1 MMMQSTQTLP
11 EVVVL
16 DTNFFIA
23 LEEAGLPSIL
33 EKLEDFCS
41 DVGMV
46 VFTPD
51 SVPKSDVPSKF
62 RQLREKIP
70 KYVRLKVVNRNSR
83 FWKKT
88 ALDAFK
94 NRLIRA
100 DKDPAD
106 IDVIVLAREF
116 YAKGK
121 VVAVVSDDEGV
132 ARAVNELS
140 EFKGIQH
147 FSCGAFLSVLAA
159 TAREEYQAILDDAV
173 EKVFR
178 KTWSYKRRTRRYIDL
193 KLLAEDFLDTARFV
207 RSAVKRQALQAS
219 AALVDPTAVLEPTN
233 YFEQLVLLL
242 NGCSEAREENNIY
255 EAEQAEIRVTLEA
268 PKILSQI
275 RDLEMREIAQKYMH
289 SVLFEHHTWMFQ
301 GYQQRQE
308 IVQALVHIQ
317 SCLTHLKF
325 IDVATEALE
334 NLLALR
340 GLLFLLL
347 GQIDSALESFESIA
361 VSEDQPMSTVQ
372 LLGLIVALVA
382 KERFQEA
389 MKLVRRYP
397 DLKEG
402 LIDSIRGYSNI
413 AFHRGQQRLAM
424 NLLEFLILTFQKD
437 VELVL
442 SAAERL
448 FILSRYRPDVP
459 RKETYLALRKLL
471 GKKYQDNTR
480 KSVKRAW
487 QQAVPIEIGLLNDKN
502 YTKGFTARELE
513 ELRAFQGPYYVFE
526 IRKFEEQNLMH
537 VFVWNEPLA
546 CGWRHIISLDY
557 YPAFEK
563 TFSFK
568 YMSGTITKISR
579 KTKTDPD
586 IIRGTIHVKN
596 PVIQVTLFAATW

>member
-1 MMMQSTQTLP
+1 MHTAQQVLP
-11 EVVVL
+11 QVVVL

-23 LEEAGLPSIL
+23 LEEAGLPELL
-33 EKLEDFCS
+33 EKLDVFCK
-41 DVGMV
+41 DVGMTV
-46 VFTPD
+46 VTPA
-51 SVPKSDVPSKF
+51 SIPKSDIPSKF

-70 KYVRLKVVNRNSR
+70 QHVTMKRVNRGTKI
-83 FWKKT
+83 WKKA
-88 ALDAFK
+88 ALDAVK

-106 IDVIVLAREF
+106 IDVLILAREF
-116 YAKGK
+116 YSKGN
-121 VVAVVSDDEGV
+121 VVAVVSDDEGI
-132 ARAVNELS
+132 ARAVNELE

-159 TAREEYQAILDDAV
+159 TAREEYQAVLDEAV

-219 AALVDPTAVLEPTN
+219 EALQDPSKVLEPSN

-242 NGCSEAREENNIY
+242 NKCSEAREENNIY
-255 EAEQAEIRVTLEA
+255 EAEQAEIHVTLEA
-268 PKILSQI
+268 PKILAQI

-361 VSEDQPMSTVQ
+361 ISEDQPMSTVQ

-382 KERFQEA
+382 RERFNDA
-389 MKLVRRYP
+389 MRLVRRYS

-402 LIDSIRGYSNI
+402 LIDSIRGYADI

-424 NLLEFLILTFQKD
+424 NLLEFLILSFLKD
-437 VELVL
+437 VEMVL
-442 SAAERL
+442 PAAERL
-448 FILSRYRPDVP
+448 FILSRYRPDIP
-459 RKETYLALRKLL
+459 RKEAYIALKKLL
-471 GKKYQDNTR
+471 GRKYQDNTH
-480 KSVKRAW
+480 KSVKRMW
-487 QQAVPIEIGLLNDKN
+487 QKVVPIEIGLLQDKE
-502 YTKGFTARELE
+502 YTKQFTPRELQE
-513 ELRAFQGPYYVFE
+513 IQAFQGPYYVFE

-537 VFVWNEPLA
+537 VFVWHEPFA

-596 PVIQVTLFAATW
+596 PVIQVKLFASTW

>member
-1 MMMQSTQTLP
+1 MQPTYQSLP

-23 LEEAGLPSIL
+23 LEEAGVPEIL
-33 EKLEDFCS
+33 EKLNEFCK
-41 DVGMV
+41 DVGMHV
-46 VFTPD
+46 ITPA
-51 SVPKSDVPSKF
+51 SIPKSDVPSKF

-70 KYVRLKVVNRNSR
+70 IHVTLKKVNRNTK
-83 FWKKT
+83 FWKKA
-88 ALDAFK
+88 ALDAVR

-106 IDVIVLAREF
+106 IDVIVLAKEF
-116 YAKGK
+116 HEKGK

-132 ARAVNELS
+132 ARALNELE
-140 EFKGIQH
+140 EFKGIHH

-159 TAREEYQAILDDAV
+159 TAKVEYQPILDDAV

-219 AALVDPTAVLEPTN
+219 EALQDPSKVLEPSN
-233 YFEQLVLLL
+233 YFEQLVVLL
-242 NGCSEAREENNIY
+242 NKCSEAREENNMH
-255 EAEQAEIRVTLEA
+255 EAEQAEIHVTLEA
-268 PKILSQI
+268 PKILAQI
-275 RDLEMREIAQKYMH
+275 HDLEMREIAQKYMH

-301 GYQQRQE
+301 GYQHRQE
-308 IVQALVHIQ
+308 MVQALVHIQ

-325 IDVATEALE
+325 IDVATEAVE

-340 GLLFLLL
+340 GLLLLLL
-347 GQIDSALESFESIA
+347 GQVDSALESFESIA
-361 VSEDQPMSTVQ
+361 ISEEQPMSTVQ
-372 LLGLIVALVA
+372 LLGLTVALVA
-382 KERFQEA
+382 KDRFHEA
-389 MKLVRRYP
+389 MRLVRRYQ
-397 DLKEG
+397 DLREG
-402 LIDSIRGYSNI
+402 LIDSIRGYADI

-424 NLLEFLILTFQKD
+424 NLLEFLVLSFQKD
-437 VELVL
+437 VELVIT
-442 SAAERL
+442 AAERL

-480 KSVKRAW
+480 KAVKRSW
-487 QQAVPIEIGLLNDKN
+487 QRAVPIEIVQLQDKE
-502 YTKGFTARELE
+502 YAKKFSERELH

-596 PVIQVTLFAATW
+596 PVIQVTLFASSW